1 MKKWGCVLIIISL
14 LLLTCSCDN
23 NGGVPISNTIKRIEQ
38 EYQTEKISDYDSPY
52 TAMYQNDDQTY
63 DLYIFASPVQYKN
76 EEGEYEPIDNRL
88 IRSQR
93 EGYAYENKA
102 NEIRMFFPETL
113 QQPFVMEKGEQSIQ
127 FRCDSTDGVQSAK
140 KCTFLNLYGDNV
152 EAIAYQSDIF
162 TMYFYPTNLGIRM
175 EIKANQ
181 GNPIPPQQLFVKY
194 TAQDPFIAESEGYIG
209 LCDSSEYIGVVYAS
223 LCQKENSTEF
233 IPNELAI
240 QSGDFSEEPVL
251 TYQVGDSQAASA
263 DLSVEF
269 YANKM
274 PDSTA
279 YSNESYYPYL
289 SNYYILNDSEKG
301 TANHYLRMRL
311 NYFITTSESN
321 ILNAEYHIKP
331 LSDLSSAEVI
341 QMNEVESQWSST
353 RLMWSNKGE
362 VGAYIANAS
371 QNKYGEIVFIA
382 TDFVKSCINDPTW
395 IKESYGCV
403 ITGGQNSVLASS
415 DNSLYPPYIKVV
427 LNKEPAF
434 FEPKSNINDTEF

>member
-1 MKKWGCVLIIISL
+1 MIIISL

-23 NGGVPISNTIKRIEQ
+23 NGGVPISNTIERIEQ

-88 IRSQR
+88 ICSQR

-175 EIKANQ
+175 EINSNQ

-194 TAQDPFIAESEGYIG
+194 TAQDPFITETEGYIG

-223 LCQKENSTEF
+223 LCKKEDSAEL
-233 IPNELAI
+233 IPNNLSI
-240 QSGDFSEEPVL
+240 QSGDFSREPIL
-251 TYQVGDSQAASA
+251 TYQIGDTQATSA

-279 YSNESYYPYL
+279 YSNASYYPYL
-289 SNYYILNDSEKG
+289 SNHYILNDSEKG

-353 RLMWSNKGE
+353 RLSWQNKGIIGDLINHMGCDSE
-362 VGAYIANAS
+362 G
-371 QNKYGEIVFIA
+371 KYFFNI
-382 TDFVKSCINDPTW
+382 TDWVCKCVNDFSW
-395 IKESYGCV
+395 LRESYGCV
-403 ITGGQNSVLASS
+403 ISGNSNIWLPTS
-415 DNSLYPPYIKVV
+415 DNSLYPPYIKIKFEK
-427 LNKEPAF
+427 LPANFQIKE
-434 FEPKSNINDTEF
+434 NINDTDF